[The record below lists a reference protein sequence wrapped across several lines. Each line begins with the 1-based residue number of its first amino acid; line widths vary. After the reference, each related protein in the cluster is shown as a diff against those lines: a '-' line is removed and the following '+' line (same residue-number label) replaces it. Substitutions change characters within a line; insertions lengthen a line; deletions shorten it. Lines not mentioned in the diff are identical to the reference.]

1 MITVKLYSAQFI
13 EAKKSSYQFPQ
24 KISILDVQKI
34 PKYVSDLTAFGLFQQ
49 PLAKT
54 KKITTFGK

>member
-1 MITVKLYSAQFI
+1 MIT

-34 PKYVSDLTAFGLFQQ
+34 PKYVSDLTAFGLF
-49 PLAKT
+49 
-54 KKITTFGK
+54 